1 MERPRLIIIGGGG
14 HAHSCIDIIE
24 QCNRFEIAGIVDANK
39 PVGQSVL
46 GYKVIGADGD
56 LHELRREFEHA
67 FIAIGQIETADLRVA
82 LFSTLRELDFNVPQ
96 FISPESYI
104 SRHSKIGDG
113 SIVMHGAIV
122 NANTEIG
129 VNSIIN
135 SNALLEHDVLIG
147 DHCHIATAS
156 VLNGG
161 VTVESRSFVGSG
173 SIIVQNISIGK
184 DCIIGASSLVRRD
197 LDNKTIF
204 MG

>member
-1 MERPRLIIIGGGG
+1 MDRPRLIIIGGGG

-39 PVGQSVL
+39 LIGQNVL

-56 LHELRREFEHA
+56 LHELRREFNHA

-82 LFSTLRELDFNVPQ
+82 LFGVLRELDFNIPQ
-96 FISPESYI
+96 FISPNSYI
-104 SRHSKIGDG
+104 SHHSKIGDG

-135 SNALLEHDVLIG
+135 SNALVEHDVFIG
-147 DHCHIATAS
+147 DHCHVSTAS

-161 VTVESRSFVGSG
+161 VTVQSRSFIGSG
-173 SIIVQNISIGK
+173 SIILQNISIGK
-184 DCIIGASSLVRRD
+184 NCVIGASSLVRRD
-197 LDNKTIF
+197 LDSETLYT
-204 MG
+204 G

>member
-1 MERPRLIIIGGGG
+1 MDRPRLIIIGGGG

-24 QCNRFEIAGIVDANK
+24 QCNSFEIAGIVDANK
-39 PVGQSVL
+39 LIGQNVL

-56 LHELRREFEHA
+56 LHELRREFNHA

-82 LFSTLRELDFNVPQ
+82 LFGALRELDFNIPQ
-96 FISPESYI
+96 FISPNSYI
-104 SRHSKIGDG
+104 TQHSKIGDG

-135 SNALLEHDVLIG
+135 SNALVEHDVFIG
-147 DHCHIATAS
+147 DHCHVSTAS

-161 VTVESRSFVGSG
+161 VTVQSRSFIGSG
-173 SIIVQNISIGK
+173 SIILQNISIGK
-184 DCIIGASSLVRRD
+184 NCVIGASSLVRRD
-197 LDNKTIF
+197 LDSET
-204 MG
+204 MYTG

>member
-1 MERPRLIIIGGGG
+1 MDRPRLIIIGGGG

-39 PVGQSVL
+39 LIGQNVL

-56 LHELRREFEHA
+56 LHELRREFNHA

-82 LFSTLRELDFNVPQ
+82 LFGALRELDFNIPQ
-96 FISPESYI
+96 FISPNSYI
-104 SRHSKIGDG
+104 SHHSKIGDG

-135 SNALLEHDVLIG
+135 SNALVEHDVFIG
-147 DHCHIATAS
+147 DHCHVSTAS

-161 VTVESRSFVGSG
+161 VTVQSRSFIGSG
-173 SIIVQNISIGK
+173 SIILQNISIGK
-184 DCIIGASSLVRRD
+184 NCVIGASSLVRRD
-197 LDNKTIF
+197 LDSETLYT
-204 MG
+204 G